1 MTSDARNV
9 YVATF
14 VNKTKANKKQS
25 LLIIDNNFT
34 PCQKY
39 SYTQLEWLNWL
50 LFMNWHIEIG
60 SII

>member
-34 PCQKY
+34 PCQKC
-39 SYTQLEWLNWL
+39 SYTQLEWLN
-50 LFMNWHIEIG
+50 
-60 SII
+60 